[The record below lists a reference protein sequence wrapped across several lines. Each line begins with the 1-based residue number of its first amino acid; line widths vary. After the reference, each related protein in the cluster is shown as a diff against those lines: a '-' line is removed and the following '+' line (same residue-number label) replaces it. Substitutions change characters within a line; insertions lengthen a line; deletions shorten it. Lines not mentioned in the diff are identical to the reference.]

1 MTKSVA
7 AIALALPLAL
17 LAAVPA
23 IAAGPAKP
31 APSETI
37 FGIWSRDGHEEQ
49 LEFFDCAG
57 KLCAK
62 GTLPLPDGSPAPLVL
77 RNAAKAGPNQW
88 KGDLFNPENGKT
100 YGGKITLDSKTQ
112 LTLTGCLIAFLC
124 QSETWTRVS
133 DAPAAAAGHANDKAA
148 PAGAGHPAPAAAVH
162 APDKAAPAKTPPAKP
177 PAAAH

>member
-7 AIALALPLAL
+7 AIAFAL

-23 IAAGPAKP
+23 IAGPAKP
-31 APSETI
+31 APSDAI

-62 GTLPLPDGSPAPLVL
+62 GTLPLPDGSPAPLIL

-88 KGDLFNPENGKT
+88 KGDLFNPENGKL
-100 YGGKITLDSKTQ
+100 YNGKITLDSKTQ

-133 DAPAAAAGHANDKAA
+133 DAPAAAGHPNDKAA
-148 PAGAGHPAPAAAVH
+148 PAGAGHPAPAAAGH
-162 APDKAAPAKTPPAKP
+162 ATDKAAPAKTPAAKP